1 MKHCSVGDFDDEQ
14 IKMVVDHFVNLSDE
28 NATISCTGKLDR
40 KLPVSVDWFITVKP
54 KVDKEKSVQDV
65 MAMTKETLVYLA
77 YRVFYFTD
85 IDFCNELLLD
95 FVDLIITKAVKN
107 ASVLKCRPIGVF
119 YGSSRFRE
127 TITEYRDCADFME
140 EFAVYRVCLKINQFV
155 GANGKSLLAKTD
167 QQYQWV
173 DELLRSRVSH
183 ERIQLLLDFLG
194 SDMKLQETVA
204 AFYAAGSSKK
214 VASAPPESK
223 AEVSSVDLELAQPLT
238 AQAPKIDDR
247 MHQLVGLV
255 GFFENLLRATPYAFK
270 YRYDPI
276 TNKFNFER
284 VESDDEEY
292 DTVMDRINANQ

>member
-1 MKHCSVGDFDDEQ
+1 M
-14 IKMVVDHFVNLSDE
+14 
-28 NATISCTGKLDR
+28 
-40 KLPVSVDWFITVKP
+40 
-54 KVDKEKSVQDV
+54 
-65 MAMTKETLVYLA
+65 
-77 YRVFYFTD
+77 
-85 IDFCNELLLD
+85 
-95 FVDLIITKAVKN
+95 
-107 ASVLKCRPIGVF
+107 
-119 YGSSRFRE
+119 
-127 TITEYRDCADFME
+127 
-140 EFAVYRVCLKINQFV
+140 
-155 GANGKSLLAKTD
+155 
-167 QQYQWV
+167 